1 MGLGR
6 LMWDEAR
13 ALRVAVTRSMESDH
27 APSLPGL
34 MAGET
39 GCVLASQ
46 TLHQSLRGQEGYYSC
61 VPCARCLVTAAFQQ
75 QKLTKQARN
84 GA

>member
-1 MGLGR
+1 MGMGR

-13 ALRVAVTRSMESDH
+13 ALRVAVTRSVERDH

-34 MAGET
+34 MAGVT

-46 TLHQSLRGQEGYYSC
+46 SLHQSL
-61 VPCARCLVTAAFQQ
+61 
-75 QKLTKQARN
+75 
-84 GA
+84 